1 MYAREILFC
10 PFENIANANWI
21 FTEMVQY
28 STNPFSV
35 QTQTRTWDF
44 TNRFI
49 ACEEFLQIGVAV
61 VEMKFPA
68 SHIIIASRRC

>member
-1 MYAREILFC
+1 MRGRFFSAL
-10 PFENIANANWI
+10 ENIANGNWI

-44 TNRFI
+44 TNGFI

-61 VEMKFPA
+61 VEMKFLA
-68 SHIIIASRRC
+68 IHIIIASRRRLG